1 MNYIVPE
8 DRLIELLTAEFNLT
22 ALERGGVD
30 NWSWYGDSIE
40 DYINLMSEENNHDF
54 EDYEEL
60 AEFFVEKEFKK
71 EE

>member
-1 MNYIVPE
+1 MDTILNEIANV
-8 DRLIELLTAEFNLT
+8 
-22 ALERGGVD
+22 
-30 NWSWYGDSIE
+30 WST
-40 DYINLMSEENNHDF
+40 LSEENNHDF